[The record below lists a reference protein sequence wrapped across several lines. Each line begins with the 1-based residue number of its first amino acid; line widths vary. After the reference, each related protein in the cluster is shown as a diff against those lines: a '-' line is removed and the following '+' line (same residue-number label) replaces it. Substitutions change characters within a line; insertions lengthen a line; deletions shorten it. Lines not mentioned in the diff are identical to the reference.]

1 MNIQV
6 LWVDDEFKED
16 FVSFAEQ
23 EGIDI
28 HHKKSAQE
36 GKDELQKNYNSY
48 HAVILDAKGILDK
61 DDQVTNLQGLRVIR
75 DFLNEFNANNYL
87 PYFIFTGQPDYQN
100 NEVFKQ
106 SYGDFFTKGRDEQSL
121 INKIKDCVLKKDE
134 YIIQK
139 RYSKVFEAIDCL
151 LDKEIHRYLTDLLVS
166 IHHQQDDIDDK
177 LHFTQIRIILESLFR
192 VANKVGLLHNKCIIE
207 GKVNLTEAS
216 LFLAGEETKYIGVKS
231 AKPHFPKL
239 ISNAVK
245 DILFI
250 TGAASHTADPET
262 DKNINL
268 HEYRSQLKTPYL
280 LFSLTF
286 QLFDIIIWFNEYLKA
301 NNDYVK
307 NVAQWRDLQLDL
319 SSNFIA
325 GIVSRIAEN
334 GYGTFLPENDTKTL
348 SIIPQKIREFSLVEG
363 QKISVQTEK
372 KLDKVHI
379 IQIEI

>member
-61 DDQVTNLQGLRVIR
+61 DDQLTNLEGLRVIR

-100 NEVFKQ
+100 NEVFRQ

-139 RYSKVFEAIDCL
+139 RYSKVFEAVDRL
-151 LDKEIHRYLTDLLVS
+151 LDYENHRYLTDLLVS
-166 IHHQQDDIDDK
+166 IHYEQDNIDDK

-192 VANKVGLLHNKCIIE
+192 IANKVGILHDKCISG
-207 GKVNLTEAS
+207 GKVNLTDAS
-216 LFLAGEETKYIGVKS
+216 LFLAGDETRYAGVKN
-231 AKPHFPKL
+231 AMPHFPKL
-239 ISNAVK
+239 ISNAVR
-245 DILFI
+245 DMLFI
-250 TGAASHTADPET
+250 TGAASHTPDPQT

-268 HEYRSQLKTPYL
+268 QQYRSQIQTPYL
-280 LFSLTF
+280 LFGLTF
-286 QLFDIIIWFNEYLKA
+286 QLLDVLVWFDQYVTI

-307 NVAQWRDLQLDL
+307 NIAQWTDLQSETGFELQVGT
-319 SSNFIA
+319 I
-325 GIVSRIAEN
+325 SRIADN
-334 GYGTFLPENDTKTL
+334 GYGTFLPDDDTKTL
-348 SIIPQKIREFSLVEG
+348 SIIPHKIKEFSLVEG
-363 QKISVQTEK
+363 QRISVKTER
-372 KLDKVHI
+372 KLDKTYI
-379 IQIEI
+379 TEIKV